1 MNSVL
6 PEPVSFEFDYL
17 ARNNESYE
25 KELSLLNDL
34 LADEELLTKKFKM
47 LAQQAEDKEIQQKY
61 ERISEQHQ
69 GHFNTLYS
77 YLK

>member
-1 MNSVL
+1 MGQIS
-6 PEPVSFEFDYL
+6 
-17 ARNNESYE
+17 E

-47 LAQQAEDKEIQQKY
+47 LAEQADDKAIQQKY
-61 ERISEQHQ
+61 ESISEKHQ
-69 GHFNTLYS
+69 GHFNDLYS

>member
-1 MNSVL
+1 MNMGQ
-6 PEPVSFEFDYL
+6 VS
-17 ARNNESYE
+17 E

-47 LAQQAEDKEIQQKY
+47 LAQQTDDKEIKQKY
-61 ERISEQHQ
+61 ERISEQNQ